1 VDTDLSPPPGSA
13 PLPGFWNASLP
24 APPDRPPLVGQVEA
38 DVCIVGAGYTG
49 LWTAWALLGADPSLR
64 VALVEARQVGFGASG
79 RNGGW
84 LSGLMP
90 GDRHTL
96 SLTASGRSGVLAFQ
110 AALIESVG
118 RVAGVCAEEGID
130 ADIHIGG
137 TLTVATTAA
146 QVTRLASARS
156 SDASWEVATDW
167 LSPSDVGRRVRVAGA
182 LAGTYNPH
190 CARIQPAKL
199 VRGVAAAVERRGGVI
214 YENSPALSVSDG
226 AVGTPDGRVAAP
238 WIVLATEGYTASL
251 PGRHRRLLPMNSSMI
266 VTEPLPPT
274 VWDSIGWAGS
284 ETLADAAHAYVYLQR
299 TADGRIA
306 IGGRGV
312 PYRFG
317 SRIDPSGGTAP
328 STVSS
333 LVGRL
338 HRLFPQ
344 LPADVGAAAAWSGVL
359 GVARDW
365 CPSVGLDAW
374 RSFGLGSGAA
384 SGGRSAASRGGGL
397 AWAGGYVGDGVT
409 TSHLAGLTLADLILG
424 RSTARTALPWVNRRA
439 RDWEPE
445 PLRWLGVRAVYGLYR
460 AADRGEERRPERGAS
475 SRWAGLADRL
485 AGRRG

>member
-1 VDTDLSPPPGSA
+1 MDTDLSTLPGTAS
-13 PLPGFWNASLP
+13 LPGFWNASLP
-24 APPDRPPLVGQVEA
+24 PPPDRPALVGEVDA

-49 LWTAWALLGADPSLR
+49 LWTAWALLGAAPSLR
-64 VALVEARQVGFGASG
+64 VVLVEARQVGFGASG

-90 GDRHTL
+90 GDRQLL
-96 SLTASGRSGVLAFQ
+96 SRAAAGRAGVLAFQ

-118 RVAGVCAEEGID
+118 RITAVCAEEGID
-130 ADIHIGG
+130 ADIHVGG

-146 QVTRLASARS
+146 QANRLSSARS

-167 LSPSDVGRRVRVAGA
+167 LSASEVGDRVRLSGA
-182 LAGTYNPH
+182 VAGTYNRH

-199 VRGVAAAVERRGGVI
+199 VRGLAAAVERRGGVI
-214 YENSPALSVSDG
+214 FEKSPVLSVSDG

-251 PGRHRRLLPMNSSMI
+251 PGRQRRLLPMNSSLI
-266 VTEPLPPT
+266 VTEPLAPS
-274 VWDSIGWAGS
+274 VWDSIGWAGA

-312 PYRFG
+312 PYRFA
-317 SRIDPSGGTAP
+317 SRIDPSGTTPA
-328 STVSS
+328 STVSE
-333 LVGRL
+333 LVARL

-344 LPADVGAAAAWSGVL
+344 LPPDVGAAAAWSGVL

-365 CPSVGLDAW
+365 CPSVGIDAW
-374 RSFGLGSGAA
+374 RSFGPGAT
-384 SGGRSAASRGGGL
+384 GLTGGGL

-409 TSHLAGLTLADLILG
+409 TSHLAGLTIADLILG
-424 RSTARTALPWVNRRA
+424 RSTARTSLPWVNRRA

-445 PLRWLGVRAVYGLYR
+445 PLRWLGVRTVYGLYR
-460 AADRGEERRPERGAS
+460 AADRAEERRPERGAS
-475 SRWAGLADRL
+475 SGWAGLADRL